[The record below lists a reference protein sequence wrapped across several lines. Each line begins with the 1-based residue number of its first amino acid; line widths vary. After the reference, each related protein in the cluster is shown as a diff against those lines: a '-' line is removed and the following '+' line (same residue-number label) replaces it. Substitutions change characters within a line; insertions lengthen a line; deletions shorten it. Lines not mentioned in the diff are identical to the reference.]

1 MVVNHIKCIV
11 GLSLLIRFT
20 MWGDSLRLW
29 TVPYLNF
36 GRMEAVKYVNGARRC
51 HALNL
56 RRSSLLDSA
65 VDTVTLLGGLKVSA
79 AAKAQN
85 FSPSSNFVASS

>member
-1 MVVNHIKCIV
+1 
-11 GLSLLIRFT
+11 

-36 GRMEAVKYVNGARRC
+36 GRMEVGKYVDGARCC

-56 RRSSLLDSA
+56 RRTSLLDSA
-65 VDTVTLLGGLKVSA
+65 VDTVTLLGGLKVPA
-79 AAKAQN
+79 ATKAQS
-85 FSPSSNFVASS
+85 FSPPSNFIASF